1 MKRDPNARWTGQR
14 YSFRPHDAA
23 RAQLRRLRQI
33 VHGQLQVSA
42 ETREEAWATVLEL
55 DAMMW
60 ETRELG
66 VPTPDAQPDTDPT
79 PASPPP
85 EPPSTSA

>member
-1 MKRDPNARWTGQR
+1 MKRNPERPWTGQR

-42 ETREEAWATVLEL
+42 ETREEAMATVTEL
-55 DAMMW
+55 AAMMD
-60 ETRELG
+60 ELTTG
-66 VPTPDAQPDTDPT
+66 APPDTDST
-79 PASPPP
+79 PASPQP